1 MQRLTIPF
9 ERGGASPTQ
18 PRLGPITKL
27 ESGEAPATLLFG
39 GYAFLL
45 LVCYYVVKLLREPL
59 LLVGGSAEQKSY
71 AQAAIA
77 LALMLLVPLYGALFC
92 RISRIALVRSITVFF
107 AANLALFYALGSAGF
122 DVGFA
127 YYVWVGVFGV
137 TIIAQFWAHAAHSF
151 GIAAGQRAF
160 PSIMLGAT
168 LGGLAGPPLVS
179 ALFPRLGAWNLMLL
193 AMGLLLATLPL
204 LTATRRAG
212 PASERA
218 GASAETPPHNGFAL
232 VLRDRYLLLLAAL
245 VVVLNCVNTTGEYL
259 LTELVVRAAEAAQL
273 NGGVDTGAFIAAFY
287 GNYYLAVNALTVVLQ
302 VFVVGRIFRWIGVH
316 GAIFVLPAVALLGY
330 GLIAF
335 LPIFALI
342 SVVKIVENGIDY
354 SLMNTARHGLYL
366 PLPAAQQYQ
375 GKTAIDG
382 FFWRLGDVAQAG
394 VIFVGLHWLG
404 FGTAEFAALNLC
416 LALAWLAIAAG
427 VARHYRR
434 AVGAPVARRRVDL
447 RVAAA
452 VLGLVAATAGTRA
465 VAAPAEAPPQ
475 PRAVGT
481 LFAERAP
488 LDLELVVDEA
498 RFCRDPQAKD
508 CEDAP
513 GTLRYRAGDG
523 DVRAISVTLRA
534 RGRWR
539 EETADCRLPALFVF
553 FDAATAAGTPFAGER
568 MLPLTTHC
576 HDPLDY
582 EQNVLKEYLA
592 YRVYEL
598 LSTKSLRTRLAQI
611 TYRSTDDSARSTR
624 RYAFFTEHFDSLA
637 ARQSA
642 IVWRTDAVDPALF
655 DADELATLAVFQYLI
670 GNTDWSAIY
679 GHNIMTL
686 RTAEGS
692 VTAVPYDFDY
702 SGLVAAAYAG
712 PPPGLP
718 IRSVKQRIFR
728 GFCEPRPDWSAVF
741 AAFTAQRSALAAL
754 PAAIPGLDAR
764 DRTRVQLYIESFYAV
779 LDSPERSA
787 ARIVEACRAPELSS
801 GIAAERFGAPVAY
814 SCSSAETR

>member
-1 MQRLTIPF
+1 MQSPTIPF
-9 ERGGASPTQ
+9 ERVDIAAPSQ
-18 PRLGPITKL
+18 PRLGSITKL
-27 ESGEAPATLLFG
+27 RSREAAATVLFG
-39 GYAFLL
+39 SYAFLL

-71 AQAAIA
+71 AHAAIA
-77 LALMLLVPLYGALFC
+77 LALMVLVPLYGALF
-92 RISRIALVRSITVFF
+92 RRTSRITLVRSITMFF
-107 AANLALFYALGSAGF
+107 AVNLALFYAFGRAGF
-122 DVGFA
+122 DVGFT

-137 TIIAQFWAHAAHSF
+137 TTIAQFWAHAAHSF
-151 GIAAGQRAF
+151 GVAAGQRAF
-160 PSIMLGAT
+160 PPIMLGAT
-168 LGGLAGPPLVS
+168 LGGLVGPPLVS
-179 ALFPRLGAWNLMLL
+179 ALFPLLGAWNLMLL
-193 AMGLLLATLPL
+193 ATGLLLATLPL
-204 LTATRRAG
+204 LTATRRAV
-212 PASERA
+212 PASDR
-218 GASAETPPHNGFAL
+218 GAAPAEVPRHNGFAL

-259 LTELVVRAAEAAQL
+259 LTELVVRAAEAARL
-273 NGGVDTGAFIAAFY
+273 KDAADTGTFFATFY
-287 GNYYLAVNALTVVLQ
+287 GDYYLAVNALTVVLQ
-302 VFVVGRIFRWIGVH
+302 ALVVGRVFRSIGIH
-316 GAIFVLPAVALLGY
+316 GAIFVLPAIALLGY

-342 SVVKIVENGIDY
+342 SVVKIVENSVDY
-354 SLMNTARHGLYL
+354 SVMNTARQGLYL

-382 FFWRLGDVAQAG
+382 FFWRLGDVVQAG
-394 VIFVGLHWLG
+394 VVFVGLHWFG
-404 FGTAEFAALNLC
+404 FGLADFAVLNLC
-416 LALAWLAIAAG
+416 LAVAWLAIAVG

-434 AVGAPVARRRVDL
+434 AAGTPCVARRRVGV

-452 VLGLVAATAGTRA
+452 ALGLVAAAAGARA
-465 VAAPAEAPPQ
+465 VAAPAEVPLQ
-475 PRAVGT
+475 PLTAGT

-498 RFCRDPQAKD
+498 RFCRNPQGKD
-508 CEDAP
+508 CADAP

-523 DVRAISVTLRA
+523 EEHAIAVSLRA

-576 HDPLDY
+576 SDAASY
-582 EQNVLKEYLA
+582 EQNVLEEYLA
-592 YRVYEL
+592 YRIYEL
-598 LSTKSLRTRLAQI
+598 LTTKSLRTRLARI
-611 TYRSTDDSARSTR
+611 TYRSTDDSDRSTR

-642 IVWRTDAVDPALF
+642 TVWRTDAVDADLF
-655 DADELATLAVFQYLI
+655 DAQELATLAVFQYLI
-670 GNTDWSAIY
+670 GNTDWSAVY

-692 VTAVPYDFDY
+692 VTAVPFDFDY

-718 IRSVKQRIFR
+718 IRTVKQRIFR

-741 AAFTAQRSALAAL
+741 ATFAAQRGAIAEL
-754 PAAIPGLDAR
+754 PATIPGLDPKDQAR
-764 DRTRVQLYIESFYAV
+764 ALLYIDSFFAV
-779 LDSPERSA
+779 LDAPERRTE
-787 ARIVEACRAPELSS
+787 RIVEACRAQ
-801 GIAAERFGAPVAY
+801 ER
-814 SCSSAETR
+814 